1 MMRSLVAW
9 MDRRLYP
16 GVGKNWDDDLFRERI
31 LDALEP
37 ESALLDVGAGAGIVP
52 QMNFKGRARRVCG
65 VDPDPRVTD
74 NPHLDEGR
82 EGVGEHI
89 PWDDASFD
97 VVVADN
103 VLEHLDNPTEVF
115 GEVARVMRPGGRF
128 LAKTPNRTHYM
139 PLIARLTPTGFHQW
153 VNRMRGR
160 EAEDT
165 FPTRYRANCRADI
178 HRLAAEV
185 GLEVES
191 IELVEGRPEYM
202 RLTPPTYVV
211 GWLYERIVNRFES
224 LAPIRILLVATLRKP
239 EEQEIPRPAPQR
251 ATAERSVE
259 EPVLVA

>member
-16 GVGKNWDDDLFRERI
+16 GAGKNWDDDLFRERI
-31 LDALEP
+31 LASLKP
-37 ESALLDVGAGAGIVP
+37 EAALLDVGAGAGIVP
-52 QMNFKGRARRVCG
+52 QMNFRGRARRVCG
-65 VDPDPRVTD
+65 VDPDPRVTA

-89 PWDDASFD
+89 PWEDGSFD

-103 VLEHLDNPTEVF
+103 VLEHLDHPAEVF
-115 GEVARVMRPGGRF
+115 REVARVMRPGGLF

-139 PLIARLTPTGFHQW
+139 PLIARLTPTRFHRW

-165 FPTRYRANCRADI
+165 FPTRYRANCRADL

-185 GLEVES
+185 GLEVEA

-202 RLTPPTYVV
+202 RLTAPTYAL
-211 GWLYERIVNRFES
+211 GWLYERFVNRFEF
-224 LAPIRILLVATLRKP
+224 LAPMRILLVVTLRKP
-239 EEQEIPRPAPQR
+239 TAVEAAPPGIELSAR
-251 ATAERSVE
+251 
-259 EPVLVA
+259 EPSLAA